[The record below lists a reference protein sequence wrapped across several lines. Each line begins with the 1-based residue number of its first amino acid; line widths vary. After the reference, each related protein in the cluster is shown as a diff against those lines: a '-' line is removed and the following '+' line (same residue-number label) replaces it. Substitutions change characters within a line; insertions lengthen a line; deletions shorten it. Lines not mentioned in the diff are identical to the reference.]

1 MVTEQQARVSI
12 ETTYERLATAWAVGD
27 ATAIGS
33 LLANDCDHKTLG
45 AAGQVKRGRTALVE
59 SWADAF
65 SRRCPDFSVR
75 LQPSL
80 HAVRLLGNN
89 LALVDGNLDYTSGV
103 GPRGTTQ
110 RPHTQPFSAIMT
122 LSDAEWLML
131 SIRVG
136 GSQRPD

>member
-1 MVTEQQARVSI
+1 MVTEQQAQTSI
-12 ETTYERLATAWAVGD
+12 KATYDRLATAWAMGD

-33 LLANDCDHKTLG
+33 LLADDCDHTTLG
-45 AAGQVKRGRTALVE
+45 ATRDVKRGRAELVE
-59 SWADAF
+59 SWASAF
-65 SRRCPDFSVR
+65 SRRCAHFSVR
-75 LQPSL
+75 LQPAL
-80 HAVRLLGNN
+80 HSIRLLGANM
-89 LALVDGNLDYTSGV
+89 AQVDGKLEYTGGV

-110 RPHTQPFSAIMT
+110 RPQTQAFSAIMT